1 MPPTP
6 LPALIVAPCDLGPA
20 QALDLACALRVWAGG
35 DTLEGQPLQACTA
48 QVLGALCLSQE
59 GQTQLAGLGAAWEAA
74 TGLPALPL
82 HDLSRLAP
90 SEQREAAAQAQAALL
105 APAYSTLAQH
115 NAALLGQLAQLRMAH
130 EDLAIAAR
138 KREQRLLSQ
147 SGGQRWLTQAHGPLE
162 RGAEGAHLL
171 APGARICQRLK
182 VGSDGL
188 SDIAVFLPDQPLPE
202 SGEVTARLH
211 LGESGDVI
219 GSWQIPARK
228 LAPGWLRLSL
238 VTALADDLQTVTLEL
253 VWQGDAPLR
262 LGAGV
267 HHPDPALC
275 AQIEGAAQDQILA
288 HKVWKYMAGCTP
300 PLPVEGHIAAPAP
313 AGTQYYIDLA
323 QLERALEG
331 DPEAPCLRFYRALE
345 ALQVHP
351 RPETL
356 TAARL
361 PSAVPPGITQITAVV
376 GARAP
381 ICPVMEYALAVVPR
395 HPLRPLADLAA
406 EAARAGHMSDWVRRE
421 ADAMGEVTLVLPAPH
436 SESADLLLITRVPP
450 GKRAAYGWATFRD
463 IRMSA

>member
-1 MPPTP
+1 MPQP
-6 LPALIVAPCDLGPA
+6 LPPALIVARCDLGPA
-20 QALDLACALRVWAGG
+20 QALDLACELWIWEGGAL
-35 DTLEGQPLQACTA
+35 LEGQPLQGCTA
-48 QVLGALCLSQE
+48 EVLGALCLSE
-59 GQTQLAGLGAAWEAA
+59 AGRAQLAGLGAAWAAA

-82 HDLSRLAP
+82 QDLSGLAP
-90 SEQREAAAQAQAALL
+90 AAQPEAAARALAGLL
-105 APAYSTLAQH
+105 APAFRALAQQ

-138 KREQRLLSQ
+138 KREQRLLTQ

-171 APGARICQRLK
+171 APGSQIRQRLK

-202 SGEVTARLH
+202 SGEMEARLH
-211 LGESGDVI
+211 LGESGDLS
-219 GSWQIPARK
+219 GEWQIPARR
-228 LAPGWLRLSL
+228 LAPGWLRLSQ
-238 VTALADDLQTVTLEL
+238 VTALADDLQTVTLEFL
-253 VWQGDAPLR
+253 WQGPAPLR
-262 LGAGV
+262 LGAGL
-267 HHPDPALC
+267 HHPDPVLC
-275 AQIEGAAQDQILA
+275 AQINGQAQGQILA

-300 PLPVEGHIAAPAP
+300 PLPADGHIAAPAP
-313 AGTQYYIDLA
+313 AGTGYYIDPA
-323 QLERALEG
+323 HLEQALEG

-361 PSAVPPGITQITAVV
+361 PSAVPPGITQVTAVV
-376 GARAP
+376 GARSV
-381 ICPVMEYALAVVPR
+381 ICPVMEYALAAVPR
-395 HPLRPLADLAA
+395 HPLRPLGDLVA
-406 EAARAGHMSDWVRRE
+406 EAARAGQMSDWVRRA
-421 ADAMGEVTLVLPAPH
+421 ADAMGEVTLVLPAPL

-450 GKRAAYGWATFRD
+450 RQRAAYGWATFRD